1 MVAMDI
7 SEFLKWAETAPA
19 DLRADAAHALARA
32 FLTCEVDED
41 TRSAMEAAL
50 TVLLDDCSPDVR
62 FALADALAESPAA
75 PRHVILALA
84 ADQEEIAETVLS
96 RSPLFIDSE
105 LVDIVAAASETLQ
118 TAVAARPHLSSAV
131 AAAVAEVGEYR
142 ACWRLIANPSAE
154 IARISLRRIA
164 ERFAE
169 EPEMRERLLAR
180 PNLPADVRQLL
191 IRRLS
196 DALGDFVTAKSWV
209 PEGRARQVSRD
220 ACERATVAIAAESQ
234 SDELPALV
242 EHLRITG
249 QLTTALLLRAVC
261 AGNIGLFEAALAALA
276 RVPEMRVRSMVRA
289 GRMSSLKPIYAKA
302 GLPALAFEAFAA
314 ALDTC
319 RRIAEEG
326 GPRDRYRFTRH
337 MVESVLAR
345 YRDITDGEMNELAAM
360 LRRFAADQARD
371 AARDYARAAT
381 AAA

>member
-1 MVAMDI
+1 MDVG
-7 SEFLKWAETAPA
+7 EFLKWAEAAPA

-32 FLTCEVDED
+32 FLQCEVDEE
-41 TRSAMEAAL
+41 TRGAMEAAL

-62 FALADALAESPAA
+62 FALADALGESATA
-75 PRHVILALA
+75 PRHIILALA
-84 ADQEEIAETVLS
+84 ADQEEIAQVVLS
-96 RSPLFIDSE
+96 RSPLFIDGE
-105 LVDIVAAASETLQ
+105 LVDIVAAVSEPLQ
-118 TAVAARPHLSSAV
+118 AAIAARSQVSSAV
-131 AAAVAEVGEYR
+131 AAAIAEVGDR
-142 ACWRLIANPSAE
+142 LACWRLIENQAAD

-164 ERFAE
+164 ERFGD
-169 EPEMRERLLAR
+169 EPEMREQLLAR
-180 PNLPADVRQLL
+180 RNLPPDAHQMLVQRV
-191 IRRLS
+191 S
-196 DALGDFVTAKSWV
+196 DALGELVTEKAWMT
-209 PEGRARQVSRD
+209 ETRARQATRE

-261 AGNIGLFEAALAALA
+261 AGNIALFETALSVLA
-276 RVPEMRVRSMVRA
+276 RVPEMRVKSMVRA
-289 GRMSSLKPIYAKA
+289 GRMSSLKPIYVKA
-302 GLPALAFEAFAA
+302 GLPLLAFDAFAA

-337 MVESVLAR
+337 MVEGVLAR
-345 YRDITDGEMNELAAM
+345 YRDITAGEMNELAAM

-371 AARDYARAAT
+371 AARDYARTAT